1 MVTDLDELEL
11 LAVEKQARFA
21 RLCREAMTEKHVFG
35 EAGIGTLAEK
45 RMHLILK
52 RFLTENEDLHEVGV
66 ANTRFVSDV
75 RIGNDVFEVQTGSF
89 YPMQK
94 KIAHYLDHTDCN
106 VTVLHPIPVRK
117 WISWIDPKSGNVSDR
132 SRSPKA
138 GRVLDLLPEL
148 YCLLPYLGH
157 PRLTFRVLLIEA
169 QEFRILSGR
178 RNNPKSHA
186 LKYERI
192 PLALID
198 DVTLSSK
205 NDFRNLIPRSLPP
218 HFTVKDFST
227 LTKIRGRNAYS
238 AVRALCALGIFS
250 PAEKIGRSMGFE
262 WDV

>member
-1 MVTDLDELEL
+1 MAPDLDELEL

-21 RLCREAMTEKHVFG
+21 RLCKEAMTEKHVFG

-45 RMHLILK
+45 RMHLIIK

-94 KIAHYLDHTDCN
+94 KISHYLESTDCN
-106 VTVLHPIPVRK
+106 VTVVHPIPARK
-117 WISWIDPKSGNVSDR
+117 WITWIDPKSGDASER
-132 SRSPKA
+132 ARSPKA
-138 GRVLDLLPEL
+138 GRAIDLLPEL
-148 YCLLPYLGH
+148 YCLLPHLGH
-157 PRLTFRVLLIEA
+157 PHLSFRVLLIEA

-186 LKYERI
+186 KKYDRI

-198 DVTLSSK
+198 DITFSSK
-205 NDFRNLIPRSLPP
+205 SDFEALLPKDLPP
-218 HFTVKDFST
+218 HFTVKEFSS

-238 AVRALCALGIFS
+238 AVRALCALNILS
-250 PAEKIGRSMGFE
+250 PAEKIGKSMGFRRA
-262 WDV
+262 